1 MISSERMP
9 AQLSLHGL
17 KSVAESKNLA
27 KDMQGTNLA
36 LQVVD
41 VSIFS
46 ADKAKKNIK
55 GRVTLSDG
63 FSKVICMLPDK
74 TYNLMVSASTFFHW
88 PVTNAFFDRL
98 PMARRSA
105 SMTSG
110 SSMLASSSALPL
122 TTNRKLIL
130 LCANF
135 NHWLRS
141 FAQTACLFP
150 GKI

>member
-1 MISSERMP
+1 MP

-17 KSVAESKNLA
+17 KSVAESKNLS

-36 LQVVD
+36 VQVVD

-74 TYNLMVSASTFFHW
+74 TYNLMVSASTFFTLVGNQW
-88 PVTNAFFDRL
+88 FF
-98 PMARRSA
+98 
-105 SMTSG
+105 
-110 SSMLASSSALPL
+110 
-122 TTNRKLIL
+122 
-130 LCANF
+130 
-135 NHWLRS
+135 
-141 FAQTACLFP
+141 
-150 GKI
+150 